1 MKFKLGGIIFPML
14 WMHKCY
20 LMIKILSKKFLCF
33 ILQEYL
39 YLQDRMIWTLYVLQC
54 ISNLIH
60 VMCPRHCLII
70 LLKICYAGYFSA
82 YHTFT
87 EFLLSP
93 CFGFTNGTWAVFH
106 LSYPN
111 SIRCIL
117 SQKQVSVTNILKNRM
132 YTDIAVLLT
141 PEMTQEMEASHHP
154 LLPILFFFLP
164 VKFLRV

>member
-1 MKFKLGGIIFPML
+1 MHNLILLSTCIVVISYTVYAYRSCWTRFFLQCYFSLALTCNYFTGINNNVYEINLGGIIFPML

-20 LMIKILSKKFLCF
+20 LMIKILSKKILCF

-39 YLQDRMIWTLYVLQC
+39 YLQDGMIWTLYVLQC

-93 CFGFTNGTWAVFH
+93 CFGLTNGTCF
-106 LSYPN
+106 SF
-111 SIRCIL
+111 
-117 SQKQVSVTNILKNRM
+117 K
-132 YTDIAVLLT
+132 
-141 PEMTQEMEASHHP
+141 
-154 LLPILFFFLP
+154 LP
-164 VKFLRV
+164 K